1 MSDQNPYEKLGVTE
15 DASFDEIQDAKG
27 RLMQQHRGD
36 QKLLET
42 VEAAYDS
49 IIMDRLRM
57 RQEGKIKVPER
68 IRFPEKS
75 SQAPPSFTQAPV
87 SRTPAWLQRLL
98 DSPTPA
104 DLIWPAVS
112 FLLLSGMTVFYRPPA
127 ESAPAESILP
137 LVLALGVGCSIYF
150 LNRKE
155 RQFGRAVLLTLVGL
169 LVGVGLGTVLGS
181 LVLGTLSELQ
191 IVGIVFTSEK
201 IATLVSF
208 FVLWLISS
216 FLR

>member
-36 QKLLET
+36 QKLVET
-42 VEAAYDS
+42 VEAAYDA

-68 IRFPEKS
+68 IRFPEKL
-75 SQAPPSFTQAPV
+75 SQSPPSFTQSPV
-87 SRTPAWLQRLL
+87 NSSPAWLQRLL
-98 DSPTPA
+98 DTPTTG
-104 DLIWPAVS
+104 DLIGPAVS
-112 FLLLSGMTVFYRPPA
+112 FLLLSGVTVFYQ
-127 ESAPAESILP
+127 APDESILP
-137 LVLALGVGCSIYF
+137 LVLALGVGCNVYF

-155 RQFGRAVLLTLVGL
+155 RQLGRAVLLTLAGL
-169 LVGVGLGTVLGS
+169 LVGVGLGTFLGGVLNI
-181 LVLGTLSELQ
+181 Q
-191 IVGIVFTSEK
+191 IAPFGFTTEK
-201 IATLVSF
+201 FATLLTF
-208 FVLWLISS
+208 FLFWLISS